1 VFEVQRATSTHSSRE
16 FETELRELQARLLA
30 MGTRCERVVELAFGA
45 FCGGVL
51 EVARELEVLDAY
63 IDRDE
68 LEIHALIVRM
78 LALRQP
84 VADDLRFLTTALRLI
99 TDLERIGDEAVNIG
113 ERTVKQDS
121 PGQPIASGELSS
133 MAGAA
138 LDMLH
143 RALDAFVR
151 WDDTGAD
158 QILGCDDAVDQHCA
172 AIIGAM
178 IAHMSEHPAEMQAG
192 LRVIRV
198 AKYLERIA
206 DHATNVAEEV
216 IFMVR
221 ADDVR
226 HGHWQASAG
235 SRPGSSQGA
244 RRRSV

>member
-1 VFEVQRATSTHSSRE
+1 
-16 FETELRELQARLLA
+16 
-30 MGTRCERVVELAFGA
+30 MGARCERVVGLAFDGFCRGA
-45 FCGGVL
+45 PEIAWDV
-51 EVARELEVLDAY
+51 EALDVE

-68 LEIHALIVRM
+68 LVAHALILRI

-84 VADDLRFLTTALRLI
+84 VADDLRLLATSLRLV

-113 ERTVKQDS
+113 ERTVQHDGDAKRLVS
-121 PGQPIASGELSS
+121 TELSS
-133 MAGAA
+133 MAIAA

-151 WDDTGAD
+151 WDDAGAN
-158 QILGCDDAVDQHCA
+158 QVLACDDAVDSLCA
-172 AIIGAM
+172 TIISAM
-178 IAHMSEHPAEMQAG
+178 TEHMSVHPGEVQAG

-226 HGHWQASAG
+226 HGRWQLAG
-235 SRPGSSQGA
+235 STPTA
-244 RRRSV
+244 RARAS